1 MTWSDGSR
9 LDNGK
14 CGAGIAW
21 QEPEGAWK
29 GRGFPLGKGYK
40 IFDAELLGVVQA
52 LQVAWKKGGQRP
64 ITVLLDSQAAIARL
78 QHTRPGP
85 GQALATQAHAIA
97 EKLQAQDRQPTIQWV
112 PGHAGVE
119 GNERA
124 DQAAKQAANK
134 PPGRGP
140 RVISLAF
147 AHRARTEAITAQK
160 QRWLTRKLSQ
170 QPQQGRPTYR
180 PLRNWWID
188 PLVAVAPKHLASCYL
203 QLKSGHAAIGT
214 YLHWIQAQ
222 EDVTCQGCGS
232 SKETVHHLLFECR
245 QWRHQRNKL
254 YKDLETGRVVR
265 PTTAEEYPQ
274 GRILGE
280 PKATKAV
287 LQFLA
292 STSVALP
299 RGHLQRAMEKVQNI
313 DEWGMDALEEA
324 SRTGEG

>member
-1 MTWSDGSR
+1 METQTSSSQFPGRIEVPPSAEALAAARALPSELVTWSDGSR
-9 LDNGK
+9 LENGK
-14 CGAGIAW
+14 CRAGIAW
-21 QEPEGAWK
+21 QEPDGAWK
-29 GRGFPLGKGYK
+29 ARGFPLGKGYEV
-40 IFDAELLGVVQA
+40 FDAELLSVVQA

-140 RVISLAF
+140 RVILLAF

-160 QRWLTRKLSQ
+160 QRWLTKKLSQ

-180 PLRNWWID
+180 PQRNWRID
-188 PLVAVAPKHLASCYL
+188 PLGFRGPETPGKPLSSTEVRTCSHRNIFTSD
-203 QLKSGHAAIGT
+203 SGSG
-214 YLHWIQAQ
+214 
-222 EDVTCQGCGS
+222 GC
-232 SKETVHHLLFECR
+232 
-245 QWRHQRNKL
+245 N
-254 YKDLETGRVVR
+254 
-265 PTTAEEYPQ
+265 
-274 GRILGE
+274 
-280 PKATKAV
+280 
-287 LQFLA
+287 
-292 STSVALP
+292 LP
-299 RGHLQRAMEKVQNI
+299 RMWLLKRDGTPSSL
-313 DEWGMDALEEA
+313 
-324 SRTGEG
+324 